1 MTEIAKILASLAAI
15 LALAWLCRRL
25 GLGGDVRIRDADH
38 ARALANEALF
48 GFEPVEIAVDR
59 AGIGAL
65 LRDAGG
71 RQMIVRR
78 HGARFVGRL
87 LDPAIE
93 ARLDRGFLTVATGE
107 PGAAPVTLDLG
118 ERAQFWAAGFR
129 HLAA

>member
-15 LALAWLCRRL
+15 LALAWLCRRR
-25 GLGGDVRIRDADH
+25 GRGGDVRIRDADH